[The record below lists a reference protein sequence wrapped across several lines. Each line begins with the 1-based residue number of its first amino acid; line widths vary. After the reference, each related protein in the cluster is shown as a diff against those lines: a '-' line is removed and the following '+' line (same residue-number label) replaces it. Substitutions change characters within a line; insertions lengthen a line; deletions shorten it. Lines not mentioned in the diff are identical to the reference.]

1 MIILTING
9 IISGMILPDTELE
22 KKLWSKGYTL
32 VCGLDEAGRGPL
44 AGPVS
49 AGAVVIDS
57 KTEVIPFVRDSKM
70 MSIKQREEAYELIKS
85 SVVAWGI
92 GMVEAEE
99 IDRVGI
105 SSAVSKAMLLA
116 LRQVE
121 SQLDSDVEYL
131 IVDGKNVLDVS
142 NYPIQK
148 VTKGDVYHYSI
159 SCASVLAKVERDRVM
174 YKYAK
179 LYPEYG
185 FESHVGYGTKK
196 HMEAIERYG
205 ILEIHRRSFK
215 PVAKYV

>member
-1 MIILTING
+1 
-9 IISGMILPDTELE
+9 MILPDTELE
-22 KKLWSKGYTL
+22 KNLWSKGYTF
-32 VCGLDEAGRGPL
+32 VCGIDEAGRGPL

-70 MSIKQREEAYELIKS
+70 MTQKQREEAYDLIKS
-85 SVVAWGI
+85 SVVAWGV
-92 GMVEAEE
+92 GLVEASE

-105 SSAVSKAMLLA
+105 GSAVSMAMLLA
-116 LRQVE
+116 VKQVE
-121 SQLDSDVEYL
+121 KMLGTEVEYL

-148 VTKGDVYHYSI
+148 VTKGDSYHYSI

-174 YKYAK
+174 YEYAK
-179 LYPEYG
+179 VYPEYG

-196 HMEAIERYG
+196 HMEAISKYG
-205 ILEIHRRSFK
+205 ILEIHRKSFK